1 VSDVSQG
8 PGWWQAADGKWY
20 SPEQVPGTAAPTA
33 AAPTAAAPT
42 AAPFPG
48 AGAPAPYGTP
58 PAGAP
63 GGYGYA
69 PVQKTNGLAVAS
81 LVCSFFFWILGIG
94 AILAVLF
101 GFIARGQIAKSN
113 GAQKGSGL
121 ALAGI
126 IIGGIGI
133 ILTIIYFIVVVAFVH
148 SCNHD
153 GGLCT
158 VNTTN

>member
-1 VSDVSQG
+1 MEDSIVSDVSQG

-20 SPEQVPGTAAPTA
+20 SPEQVPGT
-33 AAPTAAAPT
+33 AAPT

-113 GAQKGSGL
+113 GAQKGSSS
-121 ALAGI
+121 
-126 IIGGIGI
+126 
-133 ILTIIYFIVVVAFVH
+133 VVSA
-148 SCNHD
+148 SS
-153 GGLCT
+153 
-158 VNTTN
+158 